1 LKNLTKLLEDMA
13 RAASRANLTSGE
25 CQTCSEYCCTR
36 LAREGGQGGG
46 GREGRR
52 EREGGG
58 REGRRERRREREGGR
73 RGGGRERKGGGR
85 ERKGGGRERKGG
97 GRIGE
102 VEERGRKEEGN
113 VLVII
118 T

>member
-1 LKNLTKLLEDMA
+1 MKNLTKLLEDMA
-13 RAASRANLTSGE
+13 RAASRASLTSGE

-58 REGRRERRREREGGR
+58 REKEEGEEEG
-73 RGGGRERKGGGR
+73 
-85 ERKGGGRERKGG
+85 
-97 GRIGE
+97 
-102 VEERGRKEEGN
+102 ERGREE
-113 VLVII
+113 VV
-118 T
+118 

>member
-1 LKNLTKLLEDMA
+1 MKNLTKLLEDMA
-13 RAASRANLTSGE
+13 RAVSRANLTSGE

-52 EREGGG
+52 ER
-58 REGRRERRREREGGR
+58 RRERGEEREEEGER
-73 RGGGRERKGGGR
+73 RKGGGS
-85 ERKGGGRERKGG
+85 
-97 GRIGE
+97 IGE
-102 VEERGRKEEGN
+102 VEERWRKEEEN

-118 T
+118 TQQ